1 MRSILKSWVFPM
13 VLLCF
18 GASTAWAAFGPCVI
32 YRLKGLGPSQPIG
45 CYKFWQ
51 NITYTCRCAG
61 ELVIIPEASWC
72 RNTNTTPCSEVQVPL
87 LESYETSGTCMTW
100 VVGYPFPLPLCGGTC
115 VVDPKSKWPTWGTDT
130 ACLNPVLPPVNP
142 NPPVNSNQ
150 PMNSESVIGG

>member
-1 MRSILKSWVFPM
+1 MRSIFKSWVFPM

-87 LESYETSGTCMTW
+87 LESYETSGTCNIGW
-100 VVGYPFPLPLCGGTC
+100 GSWFPVCGGTC

-130 ACLNPVLPPVNP
+130 ACLNPVLPPANP
-142 NPPVNSNQ
+142 NPPTNSQ
-150 PMNSESVIGG
+150 SVIGG

>member
-1 MRSILKSWVFPM
+1 MRSIFKSWVFPM

-45 CYKFWQ
+45 CYEFWG
-51 NITYTCRCAG
+51 NISYTCKCAR

-72 RNTNTTPCSEVQVPL
+72 RNTNTTQCSEVQVPL
-87 LESYETSGTCMTW
+87 LESYETSGTCNIGW
-100 VVGYPFPLPLCGGTC
+100 GSWFPVCGGTC

-130 ACLNPVLPPVNP
+130 ACLNPVLPPANP
-142 NPPVNSNQ
+142 NPPTNSQ
-150 PMNSESVIGG
+150 SVIGG